1 MAMIF
6 RRAGLVAWFPIGIA
20 LLLLGGCMT
29 HEEGKLVGG
38 NPMIVFSRNFVV
50 DQSTMQFDESKPGV
64 DWGMSLVWQGD
75 HYVVTADQNTTPGKL
90 TQTWQVVAVQ
100 DIPLLKK
107 GQMIALGT
115 CRVSGKPDSRV
126 VAIVDYLSDERWFD
140 HFEGAWAY
148 DYPKDAFEPVPTD
161 TLQCLN
167 SRYGLGLD
175 KPPPAATVPAA
186 ATRAAP
192 PPAATH
198 AAPMD

>member
-1 MAMIF
+1 
-6 RRAGLVAWFPIGIA
+6 
-20 LLLLGGCMT
+20 MT
-29 HEEGKLVGG
+29 HEEGKFVGA
-38 NPMIVFSRNFVV
+38 NPMIVFNSTVLV
-50 DQSTMQFDESKPGV
+50 AQSTMQFDESKPGV

-75 HYVVTADQNTTPGKL
+75 HYVITADQNTTPGKL

-126 VAIVDYLSDERWFD
+126 VAIVDYASDERWFD

-148 DYPKDAFEPVPTD
+148 DYGKDAFEPVPTD

-175 KPPPAATVPAA
+175 KPPAAGT
-186 ATRAAP
+186 AP

-198 AAPMD
+198 AAPMN